1 MKLLIVDDQNSVH
14 MFLDKMLESHTVGI
28 SGVFHAYNSKEA
40 LVLLEREK
48 PDIMLLDV
56 KMPVMDGL
64 ETITFYIQLFKT

>member
-28 SGVFHAYNSKEA
+28 SGVFHAYNGKEA

-48 PDIMLLDV
+48 PDIMLL
-56 KMPVMDGL
+56 M
-64 ETITFYIQLFKT
+64 